1 VPVAIRESYG
11 AAGFIGVR
19 CRGKLGGKREKRE
32 TEEVPWKNMQA
43 YVGPSSLMGAS
54 GRGDLVVTAVTRPR
68 EVSVRDSWLSSVK
81 PLQIEVKEKMAQ
93 GADDYIFQRSRVRS
107 ESDAIAIL

>member
-19 CRGKLGGKREKRE
+19 RRGKLGGKREKRE

-81 PLQIEVKEKMAQ
+81 PLQT
-93 GADDYIFQRSRVRS
+93 
-107 ESDAIAIL
+107 